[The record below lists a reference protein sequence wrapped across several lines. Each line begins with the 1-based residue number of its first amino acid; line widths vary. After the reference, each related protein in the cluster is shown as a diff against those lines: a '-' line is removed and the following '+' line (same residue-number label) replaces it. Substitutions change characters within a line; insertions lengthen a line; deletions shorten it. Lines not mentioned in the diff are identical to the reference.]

1 MATRPALLL
10 TTAALLVGAGT
21 AVALAATGDA
31 DPVHAFLILWLATTY
46 ACGGLIAWAHRPANR
61 LGPLMVV
68 TGFGVLAS
76 ALIWADAALLHTI
89 GQALDLVPLVLVVHV
104 NLAFPGGRLR
114 HGYERALIGVGY
126 SFALGAQLVVMM
138 LGGPG
143 GGHLL
148 TIADVPEV
156 AEPLHMIELL
166 VISGVALAG
175 AALLVVRR
183 RTDGRPLRRS
193 LALLIDAFVL
203 GLVMIAVLLIVGVLE
218 GPAFPVIRD
227 VSLALL
233 GLAPI
238 AYIGGLL
245 QARLARTAVGD
256 LVLALRGDPTDL
268 RAPLAQALRDPS
280 VDLVYWLPQFDSW
293 ADQDGR
299 PVELP
304 ADPAR
309 VTMID
314 RDGVRVAALLHDPA
328 LNEEHD
334 LLDAVS
340 AAAAIALE
348 TGRLQAE
355 LRANVVELRGS
366 RARVLEAGQQE
377 RRRLERDLH
386 DGAQQRLVSLSLDLG
401 VLETRLGSDPDA
413 KALLSEARKEI
424 TMSLDELRDVARG
437 LYPAVLTAH
446 GLAVG
451 LESVV
456 ARAPVPVTLT
466 VALDERLAEAVE
478 VAAYYVVSESLTN
491 IGKHAYAQTAVVDIR
506 RIDGSAAGGK
516 AGVLVV
522 EVVDD
527 GIGGADTEKGTGLR
541 GLADRVESLGGRLR
555 IWSPRGGGTRLRAE
569 LPCE

>member
-1 MATRPALLL
+1 MATKPALLL

-21 AVALAATGDA
+21 TVALAAAGDV
-31 DPVHAFLILWLATTY
+31 DPVHALLILWIATSY
-46 ACGGLIAWAHRPANR
+46 SCGGLIAWHHRPANR
-61 LGPLMVV
+61 FGPLMIV

-76 ALIWADAALLHTI
+76 ALIWANAALPHTI

-104 NLAFPGGRLR
+104 SLAFPGGRLR
-114 HGYERALIGVGY
+114 HGYERLLVGTGYAAAFGV
-126 SFALGAQLVVMM
+126 QLVVMM

-156 AEPLHMIELL
+156 AGPLHAIELL
-166 VISGVALAG
+166 VISGVALTAVG
-175 AALLVVRR
+175 LLISRR
-183 RTDGRPLRRS
+183 RADGRPLRRS
-193 LALLIDAFVL
+193 LALLIDAFIL
-203 GLVMIAVLLIVGVLE
+203 GLLMIAVLLIVGVFE
-218 GPAFPVIRD
+218 GLAFPVIRD
-227 VSLALL
+227 VSLALI

-238 AYIGGLL
+238 AYLGGLL
-245 QARLARTAVGD
+245 QARLARTAVAD
-256 LVLALRGDPTDL
+256 LVLALRGDPNDL
-268 RAPLAQALRDPS
+268 RALLAQALRDPS
-280 VDLVYWLPQFDSW
+280 VDLVYWLPQFGSW

-314 RDGVRVAALLHDPA
+314 RDGARVAALLHDPA
-328 LNEEHD
+328 LTEEPD

-355 LRANVVELRGS
+355 LRANVAELRGS
-366 RARVLEAGQQE
+366 RARVLEVGRQE

-401 VLETRLGSDPDA
+401 VLETRLGSDPEA
-413 KALLSEARKEI
+413 KTLLSKARKEI
-424 TMSLDELRDVARG
+424 SVSLDELRDIAHG

-446 GLAVG
+446 GLAVA
-451 LESVV
+451 LDSLVS
-456 ARAPVPVTLT
+456 RAPMPVTLT
-466 VALDERLAEAVE
+466 VAPDERLAEAVE

-491 IGKHAYAQTAVVDIR
+491 VGKHAHAQC
-506 RIDGSAAGGK
+506 
-516 AGVLVV
+516 AGVDVRRVDGLLVV

-527 GIGGADTEKGTGLR
+527 GIGGADTEQGTGLR

-569 LPCE
+569 LPCG

>member
-1 MATRPALLL
+1 MPTRPVLVL
-10 TTAALLVGAGT
+10 TTAALLAGVGGAI
-21 AVALAATGDA
+21 ALAATGGA
-31 DPVHAFLILWLATTY
+31 DPLHALLILWIATSY
-46 ACGGLIAWAHRPANR
+46 ACGGLIAWTRGARR
-61 LGPLMVV
+61 FGVLMLV

-76 ALIWADAALLHTI
+76 ALIWAGAALPHTI

-104 NLAFPGGRLR
+104 SLAYPSGRLR
-114 HGYERALIGVGY
+114 HPYERVLIGIGY
-126 SFALGAQLVVMM
+126 GVALGGQLVVMA

-156 AEPLHMIELL
+156 AGPLHAIELL
-166 VISGVALAG
+166 VISGVALTG
-175 AALLVVRR
+175 VGLIVSRR
-183 RTDGRPLRRS
+183 RADGRPLRRT

-203 GLVMIAVLLIVGVLE
+203 GLLMIAVLLVVGVFE
-218 GPAFPVIRD
+218 GPAFPAVRD
-227 VSLALL
+227 VSLALI

-238 AYIGGLL
+238 AYLGGLL
-245 QARLARTAVGD
+245 EARLARTAVGD
-256 LVLALRGDPTDL
+256 LVLALRADPVDL
-268 RAPLAQALRDPS
+268 RGPLAQALRDPS
-280 VDLVYWLPQFDSW
+280 VDLVYWLPQFGSW
-293 ADQDGR
+293 ADQDGQ
-299 PVELP
+299 PVDLP

-309 VTMID
+309 ITMIE
-314 RDGVRVAALLHDPA
+314 REGERVAALLHDPA
-328 LNEEHD
+328 LNEERE

-355 LRANVVELRGS
+355 LRANVDELRGS

-401 VLETRLGSDPDA
+401 VLETRLGTDPA
-413 KALLSEARKEI
+413 ARALLSQARKEI
-424 TMSLDELRDVARG
+424 SVSLDELRDVARG
-437 LYPAVLTAH
+437 LYPAVLSAH
-446 GLAVG
+446 GLAVA
-451 LESVV
+451 LESLA

-466 VALDERLAEAVE
+466 VSLDERLDEAVE

-491 IGKHAYAQTAVVDIR
+491 VGKHAQARTAGIDVR
-506 RIDGSAAGGK
+506 REGK
-516 AGVLVV
+516 VLVV

-527 GIGGADTEKGTGLR
+527 GIGGADTERGTGLR

-555 IWSPRGGGTRLRAE
+555 IWTPRGGGTRLRAE
-569 LPCE
+569 LPCG